1 MLRASLATD
10 LPSHIQH
17 ALAHGIIVNYTG
29 KIVILRIVSGFHC
42 ISSFHHNMW
51 HKKRWLL
58 PKWFTSLLLVVASA
72 SGSYLAGRLVC
83 FSFVVAIQWQRSS
96 EVKDIGGSKRIF

>member
-17 ALAHGIIVNYTG
+17 TLAHGIIVNYTG

-42 ISSFHHNMW
+42 ISSFHHKMW
-51 HKKRWLL
+51 HKKVSYFSR
-58 PKWFTSLLLVVASA
+58 LVVACLA
-72 SGSYLAGRLVC
+72 GSYLADCLVY
-83 FSFVVAIQWQRSS
+83 FSFVVEIQWRKSS
-96 EVKDIGGSKRIF
+96 EVKDVGGVKSTF